1 MEEFEGVIKEIEEP
15 IAILKSK
22 HTHISI
28 SVYKKMNYFMRIMI
42 NVCFGLEYEKIN

>member
-1 MEEFEGVIKEIEEP
+1 MEEFEGVIKGVEEP

-42 NVCFGLEYEKIN
+42 NMCFGLEYEKIN